1 MGTKNPW
8 GLNCKIAV
16 IHWTVSVKNKIVLFP
31 SSSSSLQSFHV
42 VNNFKNLCKI
52 RHILFLGP
60 PKSHQLN
67 FLYWRFELLFNT
79 FWRSR
84 DYWLFGDEHN
94 LESMLYRTWEHA
106 LYETTFSKI
115 MSLKKMSGICLIF
128 IPDYEAPSYTLNWW
142 IYWQQT
148 FPVMVLLLAWKCFTL
163 LWNTNCN
170 AGNDDRSTVNDCRNL
185 SFDRLKYVMT
195 SHSDGQLL
203 LYLQC
208 VFFLWNHVFHEM

>member
-1 MGTKNPW
+1 MGAKNPW
-8 GLNCKIAV
+8 GLNCKFAV

-42 VNNFKNLCKI
+42 VNNFKNICKI

-60 PKSHQLN
+60 PKSHHLN

-94 LESMLYRTWEHA
+94 LENMFYRTWEHA

-115 MSLKKMSGICLIF
+115 MSPKKNVWDLSDLYFF
-128 IPDYEAPSYTLNWW
+128 IPDYEAPSYTLN
-142 IYWQQT
+142 YE
-148 FPVMVLLLAWKCFTL
+148 PPSYTL
-163 LWNTNCN
+163 N
-170 AGNDDRSTVNDCRNL
+170 
-185 SFDRLKYVMT
+185 
-195 SHSDGQLL
+195 
-203 LYLQC
+203 
-208 VFFLWNHVFHEM
+208 